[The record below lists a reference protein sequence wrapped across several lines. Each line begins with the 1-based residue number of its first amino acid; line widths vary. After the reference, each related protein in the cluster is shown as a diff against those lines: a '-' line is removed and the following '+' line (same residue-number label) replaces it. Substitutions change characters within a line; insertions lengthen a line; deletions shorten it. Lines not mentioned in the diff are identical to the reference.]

1 MKASVLASN
10 ANGAAE
16 AWQEFEEAREVLR
29 REQAY
34 DAHESH
40 DAKRE
45 DAGKRLY
52 AARAKCK
59 EFDGSAIYFDA
70 LEKSSLLTFLFVL
83 CKAVETAFEVRACHI
98 TAMHAH
104 IVPPVGLV
112 LISKRALAAPMLAH
126 RRYLSPC

>member
-1 MKASVLASN
+1 MNVAKEGLTKASVLASN

-16 AWQEFEEAREVLR
+16 AWQEY
-29 REQAY
+29 EQAKVAY
-34 DAHESH
+34 DA
-40 DAKRE
+40 DMGNQFAQR
-45 DAGKRLY
+45 RLDT
-52 AARAKCK
+52 AEAKCK
-59 EFDGSAIYFDA
+59 EFDGSTIYFDA
-70 LEKSSLLTFLFVL
+70 LKKSSLLTFLFVL